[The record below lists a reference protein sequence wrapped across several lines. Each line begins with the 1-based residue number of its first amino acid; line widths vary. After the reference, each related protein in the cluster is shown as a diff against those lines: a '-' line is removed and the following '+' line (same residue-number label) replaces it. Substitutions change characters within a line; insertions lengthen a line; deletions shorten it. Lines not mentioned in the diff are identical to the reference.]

1 VFGYLQWDYA
11 TKEHHLGDID
21 LDPNLVT
28 ITSRIIFVG
37 MILYAF
43 GIVTS
48 FLNTQVS
55 LALFILIPLY
65 YLIPI
70 KYFLI
75 QSTKNK

>member
-21 LDPNLVT
+21 LDPNLVI

-48 FLNTQVS
+48 FLNTH
-55 LALFILIPLY
+55 PLY